1 MKLYEKLYQPE
12 ALNKAFNR
20 AMCGH
25 RNETEHA
32 MYETNKIEVI
42 DFISSSLINKSYIP
56 QPLRLFEVF
65 EPKRRFVQAPSVM
78 DKIVQ
83 NALMDE
89 ILYDVLT
96 KPFIRDSYSGVKGS
110 GTHDGLNRLKQFM
123 TEAWRKYGTDCWVLK
138 GDIHHFFDSINQ
150 DDVMRR
156 ASRYINDSDVINL
169 LWRYIRL
176 CPHGLP
182 LGLRTSQPL
191 ANLELCWMDHMI
203 KEKYRCQ
210 WYGRYMD
217 DFYVIHPDKQ
227 FLKQLRRDL
236 EAELAV
242 IGLKLNNKTQIFPV
256 RHGIDFLGFR
266 TYTSDSGKI
275 IRQLRRQNKKN
286 IARKIR
292 HYAQEYREGKLSADK
307 LQQQYK
313 SWRAHAGHGS
323 CRSLIMAHDA
333 EIKNILKGGMTN
345 ESADYQSRQG

>member
-20 AMCGH
+20 AMRGH

-32 MYETNKIEVI
+32 MYEVNKIEVI
-42 DFISSSLINKSYIP
+42 DYISSSLINKSYIP

-83 NALMDE
+83 NALIDK

-110 GTHDGLNRLKQFM
+110 GTHDGLSRLKQFM
-123 TEAWRKYGTDCWVLK
+123 AEAWRKYGTDCWVLK

-150 DDVMRR
+150 DDVMLR
-156 ASRYINDSDVINL
+156 ASSYINDSDVINL

-182 LGLRTSQPL
+182 LGLRASQPL

-203 KEKYRCQ
+203 KEKYCCQ

-227 FLKQLRRDL
+227 FLKQLRRAL
-236 EAELAV
+236 EAELAA

-275 IRQLRRQNKKN
+275 IRQLRRHNKKN

-292 HYAQEYREGKLSADK
+292 HYAQEYHDGKLSVDK
-307 LQQQYK
+307 LQRQYK
-313 SWRAHAGHGS
+313 S
-323 CRSLIMAHDA
+323 
-333 EIKNILKGGMTN
+333 
-345 ESADYQSRQG
+345 